1 MKGAQWEQLLHIAQ
15 IYLRD
20 DRSTENHSVGR
31 IDLSIGKDTHDPAGF
46 IPGSFRAEFYDTF
59 WREIDTGTGVNDYEQ
74 HPDHYVSRYGAN
86 YFHEDIADTFAVF
99 VLGAK
104 PENNTVAEQ
113 KLLFFWDHAEMVT
126 LRQEIRHNL
135 GLE

>member
-1 MKGAQWEQLLHIAQ
+1 M
-15 IYLRD
+15 
-20 DRSTENHSVGR
+20 
-31 IDLSIGKDTHDPAGF
+31 
-46 IPGSFRAEFYDTF
+46 
-59 WREIDTGTGVNDYEQ
+59 
-74 HPDHYVSRYGAN
+74 
-86 YFHEDIADTFAVF
+86 F